1 MRIAA
6 FRSGKGVLM
15 TSANETVRLK
25 RLRKLLIDKKRKMW
39 SDLKDEFFRK
49 LGKEYNTQFDNPHD
63 IEELALIDI
72 IEDTGV
78 VIADIH
84 RQELVAL
91 DEAIKKLEDG
101 TYGVCSACAAD
112 IDEERLKV
120 VPFATH
126 CVNCKAKTETVK
138 RPSI

>member
-1 MRIAA
+1 
-6 FRSGKGVLM
+6 M
-15 TSANETVRLK
+15 TGANETTRFN
-25 RLRKLLIDKKRKMW
+25 RLRKLLVDRKRRMW
-39 SDLKDEFFRK
+39 SDLRDEFFRK

-63 IEELALIDI
+63 IEELALIDM
-72 IEDTGV
+72 IEDMGV
-78 VIADIH
+78 AVADIH
-84 RQELVAL
+84 RQELVAI

-101 TYGVCSACAAD
+101 TYGVCSACAED

-126 CVNCKAKTETVK
+126 CVNCKSKTEAVR

>member
-1 MRIAA
+1 
-6 FRSGKGVLM
+6 M
-15 TSANETVRLK
+15 TDSNGTARLN
-25 RLRKLLIDKKRKMW
+25 RLRKLLIDRKRRMW

-63 IEELALIDI
+63 IEELALIDM
-72 IEDTGV
+72 IEDMGV
-78 VIADIH
+78 AVADIH
-84 RQELVAL
+84 RQELVSI

>member
-1 MRIAA
+1 
-6 FRSGKGVLM
+6 M
-15 TSANETVRLK
+15 TGANETTRFN
-25 RLRKLLIDKKRKMW
+25 RLRKQLIDRKRRMW
-39 SDLKDEFFRK
+39 SDLRDEFFRK

-72 IEDTGV
+72 IEDMGV
-78 VIADIH
+78 AVADIH

-101 TYGVCSACAAD
+101 TYGVCSACAED

-126 CVNCKAKTETVK
+126 CVNCKSKTETLK

>member
-1 MRIAA
+1 
-6 FRSGKGVLM
+6 M
-15 TSANETVRLK
+15 TDANETARLN
-25 RLRKLLIDKKRKMW
+25 RLRKLLVDRKRKMW

-49 LGKEYNTQFDNPHD
+49 LGKEYNSQFDNPHD

-78 VIADIH
+78 AIADIH
-84 RQELVAL
+84 RQDLVAI

-101 TYGVCSACAAD
+101 TYGVCSTCAEN

-120 VPFATH
+120 VPFATD
-126 CVNCKAKTETVK
+126 CVKCKALTETVK
-138 RPSI
+138 RPTI

>member
-1 MRIAA
+1 
-6 FRSGKGVLM
+6 M
-15 TSANETVRLK
+15 TDSNGTARLN
-25 RLRKLLIDKKRKMW
+25 RLRKLLIDRKRRMW

-63 IEELALIDI
+63 IEELALIDM
-72 IEDTGV
+72 IEDMGV
-78 VIADIH
+78 AVADIH
-84 RQELVAL
+84 RQELVSI

-101 TYGVCSACAAD
+101 TYGVCSACAED

-126 CVNCKAKTETVK
+126 CVNCKSKTETVK